1 MGLPPWPVLAAWLRP
16 LAGVL
21 LPAPLPI
28 APLARKNPE
37 VPLLPDYAATPPMSF
52 WSAVPC
58 KPLPPTSVSPV
69 DGHALLARIESTP
82 GLKASEI
89 ARGHLAV
96 DELLHGASACQSSA
110 LPSVMSPN
118 TPAAVTHGAQVMDN
132 VVSWL
137 KAGFASGPFLAPPL
151 PNFRCNSILAVP
163 QPGKVRVILNL
174 SVPDGASFN
183 DNIND
188 YQLEK
193 VVMSTARQVGYTIV
207 ACGRGARMWKY
218 DLRDAYKNVPARRAD
233 FRLQGFRWLGM
244 YFVET
249 QLIFGARTSVA
260 AFDRLGATLLVLAIM
275 MSGILFAYVHRT
287 LDDAPIVTPADSPD
301 GPLFAAAYES
311 LCAAVGVR
319 LAPPCPDFEKAFLD
333 STVGT
338 VLGVRFF
345 TDTLTWRLSPKKFTT
360 TTEALSVPLLAGAI
374 SLKDAQ
380 SLTGK
385 LNDVC
390 QMCPF
395 LRAFRFPLNKF
406 VASFELNEQILLVP
420 PPQVLLDLRVFAAA
434 ILTARDGLPIP
445 PRPVGPTL
453 AAITF
458 ISDAA
463 GARFTQVGG
472 RRVPHSGD
480 GDSGGASI
488 RVDNTGAVVFCARL
502 TWPASFLLTARD
514 GRGRAYGCKTTTL
527 EIIAM
532 ILPFLTIPHL
542 LAGRHVVLQVDNAA
556 AVYGWHRR
564 HVSHDA
570 SASILLRALHLICS
584 FLACYVHVVHVPR
597 VSTPSSK
604 LADCLSRVSTSN
616 TSAVRRSLRHV
627 VQRPPPAILLAW
639 LHRPSEDWAL
649 ANNLLH
655 HVITIT
661 TNHI

>member
-1 MGLPPWPVLAAWLRP
+1 MGLPSWPVIAAWLNP
-16 LAGVL
+16 LNGVL
-21 LPAPLPI
+21 LPAPLDV

-37 VPLLPDYAATPPMSF
+37 IPLLPDYAATPPMSF
-52 WSAVPC
+52 WSAIPC
-58 KPLPPTSVSPV
+58 TPLPSTSVSPV
-69 DGHALLARIESTP
+69 DAHALLARIESTP
-82 GLKASEI
+82 GLTVSET
-89 ARGHLAV
+89 ARGRLAV
-96 DELLHGASACQSSA
+96 DELLHGASACQSSD
-110 LPSVMSPN
+110 LPAVMSPN
-118 TPAAVTHGAQVMDN
+118 TPAAVTHGAQVTDN

-151 PNFRCNSILAVP
+151 PDFRCNSILAVP

-188 YQLEK
+188 FQLEK

-207 ACGRGARMWKY
+207 GCGRGARMWKY
-218 DLRDAYKNVPARRAD
+218 DLRDAYKNVPARHAD
-233 FRLQGFRWLGM
+233 IRLQGFRWLGLF
-244 YFVET
+244 FVET

-260 AFDRLGATLLVLAIM
+260 AFDRLGATLLILAIM
-275 MSGILFAYVHRT
+275 MSGILFSYVHRT
-287 LDDAPIVTPADSPD
+287 LDDAPIVTPADSPA
-301 GPLFAAAYES
+301 GPLFATAYES

-319 LAPPCPDFEKAFLD
+319 LAPPCPEFEKAFID

-360 TTEALSVPLLAGAI
+360 TTEALSIPLLAGAV
-374 SLKDAQ
+374 SLKEAQ

-406 VASFELNEQILLVP
+406 IASFKLDEQILLVP

-453 AAITF
+453 AALTF

-463 GARFTQVGG
+463 GARFARVRG
-472 RRVPHSGD
+472 RRVPHSGH
-480 GDSGGASI
+480 GDSGAASI
-488 RVDNTGAVVFCARL
+488 RVNNNGAVVFCARL
-502 TWPASFLLTARD
+502 TWPTSFLLTARD

-527 EIIAM
+527 EILAM

-556 AVYGWHRR
+556 AVYGWQRR

-570 SASILLRALHLICS
+570 SASILLRALHLIGS
-584 FLACYVHVVHVPR
+584 FLACYIHVVHVPR

-604 LADCLSRVSTSN
+604 IADSLSRLSTSD
-616 TSAVRRSLRHV
+616 TSAVRRSLLQV
-627 VQRPPPAILLAW
+627 VQRPPPAILFAW
-639 LHRPSEDWAL
+639 LLRPSEDWDFANTL
-649 ANNLLH
+649 LRHVQTTANNHL
-655 HVITIT
+655 
-661 TNHI
+661 